1 MPQQINKKFFIFLL
15 LFLFLGT
22 ITNKNLNQTKF
33 LKINDISVSGLNNLE
48 NNKILEDLK
57 FLKNQNIFLINKKK
71 IFELMNSNN
80 LIETYSVF
88 KKYPSTIELEVKE
101 TNYLALI
108 SKNGKNYFFGSN
120 GKLIE
125 VKYDNLEL
133 PFIYGNFKKI
143 DFFELKEILEI
154 FQFDFQNIKNL
165 FYFPSGRWDIEMKSG
180 ILIKLPKKKLK
191 DSIEL
196 SLKILKENNFQNI
209 KTLDLR
215 QNNLI
220 IVNE

>member
-22 ITNKNLNQTKF
+22 ITNKNLNQNKF
-33 LKINDISVSGLNNLE
+33 LKINNISVSGLDNLE
-48 NNKILEDLK
+48 NKKILEDLK

-101 TNYLALI
+101 TNYLAII

-125 VKYDNLEL
+125 VKYDNSEL
-133 PFIYGNFKKI
+133 PFIYGNFKKT

>member
-33 LKINDISVSGLNNLE
+33 LKINNISVSGLDSLE
-48 NNKILEDLK
+48 NKKILEDLK
-57 FLKNQNIFLINKKK
+57 FLKNQNIFVINKKK

-133 PFIYGNFKKI
+133 PFIYGNFKKT

-154 FQFDFQNIKNL
+154 FQFEFRNIKNL

-196 SLKILKENNFQNI
+196 SLKILKENSFQNI

>member
-33 LKINDISVSGLNNLE
+33 LKINNISVSGLDSLE
-48 NNKILEDLK
+48 NKKILEDLK

-125 VKYDNLEL
+125 VKYDDSEL
-133 PFIYGNFKKI
+133 PFIYGNFKKT

-154 FQFDFQNIKNL
+154 FQFEFQNIKNL

-180 ILIKLPKKKLK
+180 ILIKFPKKKLK

-220 IVNE
+220 IINE

>member
-33 LKINDISVSGLNNLE
+33 LKINNISVSGLDSLE
-48 NNKILEDLK
+48 NKKILEDLK

-125 VKYDNLEL
+125 VKYDDSEL
-133 PFIYGNFKKI
+133 PFIYGNFKKT

-154 FQFDFQNIKNL
+154 FQFEFRNIKNL

-196 SLKILKENNFQNI
+196 SLKILKENSFQNI

>member
-33 LKINDISVSGLNNLE
+33 LKINNISVSGLDSLE
-48 NNKILEDLK
+48 NKKILEDLK

-71 IFELMNSNN
+71 IFELINLNN

-133 PFIYGNFKKI
+133 PFIYGNFKKT

-154 FQFDFQNIKNL
+154 FQFEFQNIKNL

-180 ILIKLPKKKLK
+180 ILIKFPKKKLK

-220 IVNE
+220 IINE

>member
-33 LKINDISVSGLNNLE
+33 LKINNISVSGLDSLE
-48 NNKILEDLK
+48 NKKILEDLK

-133 PFIYGNFKKI
+133 PFIYGNFKKT

-154 FQFDFQNIKNL
+154 FQFEFQNIKNL

>member
-33 LKINDISVSGLNNLE
+33 LKVNHINVSGLDNLE

-57 FLKNQNIFLINKKK
+57 FLKSQNIFLINKKK

-125 VKYDNLEL
+125 VKYDDSEL
-133 PFIYGNFKKI
+133 PFIYGNFKKT

-154 FQFDFQNIKNL
+154 FQFEFRNIKNL

>member
-33 LKINDISVSGLNNLE
+33 LKINNFSVSGLDSLE
-48 NNKILEDLK
+48 NKKILEDLK
-57 FLKNQNIFLINKKK
+57 FLKNKNIFLINKKK

-133 PFIYGNFKKI
+133 PFIYGNFKKT

-154 FQFDFQNIKNL
+154 FQFEFQNIKNL

-180 ILIKLPKKKLK
+180 ILIKLPKK
-191 DSIEL
+191 
-196 SLKILKENNFQNI
+196 N
-209 KTLDLR
+209 
-215 QNNLI
+215 
-220 IVNE
+220 

>member
-1 MPQQINKKFFIFLL
+1 MLQQINKKFFIFLL

-33 LKINDISVSGLNNLE
+33 LKVNHINVSGLDNLE

-125 VKYDNLEL
+125 VKYDDSEL
-133 PFIYGNFKKI
+133 PFIYGNFKKT
-143 DFFELKEILEI
+143 DFFELKEILET
-154 FQFDFQNIKNL
+154 FQFEFRNIKNL
-165 FYFPSGRWDIEMKSG
+165 FYFPSGRWDLEMKSG

>member
-33 LKINDISVSGLNNLE
+33 LKVNHINVSGLDNLE

-101 TNYLALI
+101 TNYLALL

-125 VKYDNLEL
+125 VKYDDSEL
-133 PFIYGNFKKI
+133 PFIYGNFKKK

-154 FQFDFQNIKNL
+154 FQFEFRNIKNL

-196 SLKILKENNFQNI
+196 SLKILKENSFQNI

>member
-33 LKINDISVSGLNNLE
+33 LKINNISVSGLDSLE
-48 NNKILEDLK
+48 NKKILEDLK

-133 PFIYGNFKKI
+133 PFIYGNFKKT

-154 FQFDFQNIKNL
+154 FQFEFQNIKNL

-180 ILIKLPKKKLK
+180 ILIKFPKKKLK

>member
-1 MPQQINKKFFIFLL
+1 MLQQINKKFFIFLL

-33 LKINDISVSGLNNLE
+33 LKINNISVSGLDSLE
-48 NNKILEDLK
+48 NKKILEDLK

-125 VKYDNLEL
+125 VKYDDSEL
-133 PFIYGNFKKI
+133 PFIYGNFKKK

-154 FQFDFQNIKNL
+154 FQFQFRNIKNL

-196 SLKILKENNFQNI
+196 SLKILKENSFQNI

>member
-1 MPQQINKKFFIFLL
+1 MLQQINKKFFIFLL

-33 LKINDISVSGLNNLE
+33 LKVNHINVSGLDNLE

-125 VKYDNLEL
+125 VKYDDSEL
-133 PFIYGNFKKI
+133 PFIYGNFKKK

-154 FQFDFQNIKNL
+154 FQFEFRNIKNL

-196 SLKILKENNFQNI
+196 SLKILKENSFQNI

>member
-33 LKINDISVSGLNNLE
+33 LKVNHINVSGLDNLE

-57 FLKNQNIFLINKKK
+57 FLKNQNIFHINTKK

-101 TNYLALI
+101 TNYLAII

-125 VKYDNLEL
+125 VKYDDSEL
-133 PFIYGNFKKI
+133 PFIYGNFKKT
-143 DFFELKEILEI
+143 DFFELKEILET
-154 FQFDFQNIKNL
+154 FQFEFRNIKNL
-165 FYFPSGRWDIEMKSG
+165 FYFPSGRWDLEMKSG

-196 SLKILKENNFQNI
+196 SLKILKENSFQNI

>member
-33 LKINDISVSGLNNLE
+33 LKINNISVSGLDSLE
-48 NNKILEDLK
+48 NKKILEDLK

-154 FQFDFQNIKNL
+154 FQFEFQNIKNL

-180 ILIKLPKKKLK
+180 ILIKFPKKKLK

-220 IVNE
+220 IINE

>member
-33 LKINDISVSGLNNLE
+33 LKINNISVSGLDSLE
-48 NNKILEDLK
+48 NKKILEDLK

-133 PFIYGNFKKI
+133 PFIYGNFKKT

-154 FQFDFQNIKNL
+154 FQFEFQNIKNL

-220 IVNE
+220 IINE

>member
-1 MPQQINKKFFIFLL
+1 
-15 LFLFLGT
+15 
-22 ITNKNLNQTKF
+22 
-33 LKINDISVSGLNNLE
+33 
-48 NNKILEDLK
+48 
-57 FLKNQNIFLINKKK
+57 
-71 IFELMNSNN
+71 MNSNN

-133 PFIYGNFKKI
+133 PFIYGNFKKT

-154 FQFDFQNIKNL
+154 FQFEFQNIKNL

-180 ILIKLPKKKLK
+180 ILIKFPKKKLK

-220 IVNE
+220 IINE

>member
-33 LKINDISVSGLNNLE
+33 LKINNISVSGLDSLE
-48 NNKILEDLK
+48 NKKILEDLK

-133 PFIYGNFKKI
+133 PFIYGNFKKT

-154 FQFDFQNIKNL
+154 FQFEFQNIKNL

-180 ILIKLPKKKLK
+180 ILIKFPKKKLK

-220 IVNE
+220 IINE

>member
-33 LKINDISVSGLNNLE
+33 LKINNISVSGLDNLE

-133 PFIYGNFKKI
+133 PFIYGNFKKT

-154 FQFDFQNIKNL
+154 FQFEFQNIKNL

-220 IVNE
+220 IINE

>member
-1 MPQQINKKFFIFLL
+1 MPQQINKKFFIFSL

-33 LKINDISVSGLNNLE
+33 LKVNHINVSGLSNVE

-133 PFIYGNFKKI
+133 PFIYGNFKKT

-154 FQFDFQNIKNL
+154 FQFEFQNIKNL

-180 ILIKLPKKKLK
+180 ILIKFPKKKLK

-220 IVNE
+220 IINE